1 MHSVNMS
8 ITSFASYIS
17 LVKRVYQTLLEAW
30 PWDIRKWTKTSRYKP
45 LKQSA
50 IWVYQKSSRA
60 KSVLAVSHDLAF
72 YNSFIDFELKMLL
85 LLYQMKRLIS
95 NKWSSIYFSYFKVFS
110 NCILHIVNS
119 TNRFNIAPRH
129 FINRLQNVLCVKTK
143 KKWYWHST
151 TIWRIMWFI
160 TVQNYDNSLF
170 YAMKK
175 HNGLNCDA
183 IYASVL
189 QQFIS
194 KYQLEFIYNSVNY
207 RNHYFDIVLDHEL
220 TH

>member
-60 KSVLAVSHDLAF
+60 KSVLAVFHDLAF

-95 NKWSSIYFSYFKVFS
+95 SKWSSIYFSYFKVFS

-129 FINRLQNVLCVKTK
+129 FINRSQNVLCVKTK
-143 KKWYWHST
+143 KNGTDNLPHFDVLCDLLLYRT
-151 TIWRIMWFI
+151 TI
-160 TVQNYDNSLF
+160 TVCFMRWKSTMVLIVTPSMRLSSNS
-170 YAMKK
+170 
-175 HNGLNCDA
+175 
-183 IYASVL
+183 S
-189 QQFIS
+189 
-194 KYQLEFIYNSVNY
+194 
-207 RNHYFDIVLDHEL
+207 
-220 TH
+220 

>member
-30 PWDIRKWTKTSRYKP
+30 PWDIRKLTKTSRYKP

-60 KSVLAVSHDLAF
+60 KSVLAVFHDLAF

-129 FINRLQNVLCVKTK
+129 FINRSQNVLCVKTK
-143 KKWYWHST
+143 KNATDILPHFDVLCDLLLYRT
-151 TIWRIMWFI
+151 TI
-160 TVQNYDNSLF
+160 TVCFMRWKSTMVLIVTPSMRLSSNS
-170 YAMKK
+170 
-175 HNGLNCDA
+175 
-183 IYASVL
+183 S
-189 QQFIS
+189 
-194 KYQLEFIYNSVNY
+194 
-207 RNHYFDIVLDHEL
+207 
-220 TH
+220 

>member
-8 ITSFASYIS
+8 ITSFASHIS

-60 KSVLAVSHDLAF
+60 KSVLAVFHDLAF

-110 NCILHIVNS
+110 NRILHIVNS

-129 FINRLQNVLCVKTK
+129 FINRSQNVLC
-143 KKWYWHST
+143 
-151 TIWRIMWFI
+151 
-160 TVQNYDNSLF
+160 
-170 YAMKK
+170 A
-175 HNGLNCDA
+175 
-183 IYASVL
+183 
-189 QQFIS
+189 
-194 KYQLEFIYNSVNY
+194 
-207 RNHYFDIVLDHEL
+207 
-220 TH
+220 

>member
-8 ITSFASYIS
+8 ITSFASHIS

-60 KSVLAVSHDLAF
+60 KSVLAVFHDLAF

-129 FINRLQNVLCVKTK
+129 FINRSQNVLCVKTK
-143 KKWYWHST
+143 KNGTDILSHFDVLCDLLLYRTTKTVCFMRWKST
-151 TIWRIMWFI
+151 MVLIVTPSMRLSS
-160 TVQNYDNSLF
+160 NS
-170 YAMKK
+170 
-175 HNGLNCDA
+175 
-183 IYASVL
+183 S
-189 QQFIS
+189 
-194 KYQLEFIYNSVNY
+194 
-207 RNHYFDIVLDHEL
+207 
-220 TH
+220 

>member
-17 LVKRVYQTLLEAW
+17 LVKRKYQTLLEAW
-30 PWDIRKWTKTSRYKP
+30 PWDIRKWTKRSRYKP

-50 IWVYQKSSRA
+50 IWVYQKSSRV
-60 KSVLAVSHDLAF
+60 KSVLAVFHDLAF

-129 FINRLQNVLCVKTK
+129 FINRSQNVLCVKTK
-143 KKWYWHST
+143 KNGTDILPHFDVLCDLLLYRT
-151 TIWRIMWFI
+151 TI
-160 TVQNYDNSLF
+160 TVCFMRWKSTMVLIVTPSMRLSSNS
-170 YAMKK
+170 
-175 HNGLNCDA
+175 
-183 IYASVL
+183 S
-189 QQFIS
+189 
-194 KYQLEFIYNSVNY
+194 
-207 RNHYFDIVLDHEL
+207 
-220 TH
+220 